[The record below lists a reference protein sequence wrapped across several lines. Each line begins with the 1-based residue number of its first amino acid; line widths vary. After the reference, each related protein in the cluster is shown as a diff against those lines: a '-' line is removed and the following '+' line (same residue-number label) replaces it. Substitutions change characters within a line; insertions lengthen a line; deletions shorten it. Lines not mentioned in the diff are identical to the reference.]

1 MRRPG
6 VGAAVAAAAL
16 LTLTACA
23 AAEPS
28 GPPPPRP
35 VADCNLTMIPKS
47 TDNPYFAA
55 VRTGMVDAQ
64 RELGG
69 DLSFVG
75 PAAGDVTGQIQR
87 IQSGRQRGSC
97 VIGISAVDSSAVAPA
112 LDAARADG
120 SRVISY
126 DADVSDGSR
135 GLFVNMATA
144 DELGRAQFDILAR
157 AMGGTGEF
165 GIVSSQ
171 STAEVTNGWIDVMK
185 AQLATPQ
192 YRGMRL
198 VKTSYG
204 DDDAKKSYD
213 AAVALLRAHPD
224 LRGIMAPTPIA
235 MEAAV
240 KAATD
245 LGVADRVVVTGLGN
259 PGTQAQLLTSGRVPA
274 YVLWSPRDLGYLTY
288 YAAAAYTAGEIT
300 GRPGETFDAGRL
312 GRRTVG
318 PGGEIVMGHPIT
330 FTRDNVGRHLH
341 DFETTG

>member
-1 MRRPG
+1 M
-6 VGAAVAAAAL
+6 VAAALATAGAL
-16 LTLTACA
+16 VLTGCA

-35 VADCNLTMIPKS
+35 VHDCNLTMIPKN

-55 VRTGMVDAQ
+55 VHTGMADAQ

-75 PAAGDVTGQIQR
+75 PAAADVTGQIQR

-97 VIGISAVDSSAVAPA
+97 VIGIAASDSSAVVPA
-112 LDAARADG
+112 LDAAREHG
-120 SRVISY
+120 SRIIAF
-126 DADVSDGSR
+126 DADVADSSR

-144 DELGRAQFDILAR
+144 ESLGRAQFDILAR
-157 AMGGTGEF
+157 AMGNTGEF

-171 STAEVTNGWIDVMK
+171 STAEVTNSWIEVMK
-185 AQLATPQ
+185 AQLGRPEHA
-192 YRGMRL
+192 GMRL

-204 DDDAKKSYD
+204 DDDAKESYD
-213 AAVALLRAHPD
+213 AAVALLRAHPN

-235 MEAAV
+235 MEAGV
-240 KAATD
+240 KATQD

-259 PGTQAQLLTSGRVPA
+259 PGNQAELLKTGQVPA
-274 YVLWSPRDLGYLTY
+274 YVLWSPRDLGYLAY
-288 YAAAAYTAGEIT
+288 HAAAAYTAGEIT
-300 GRPGETFDAGRL
+300 GRAGETFYAGRF
-312 GRRTVG
+312 GRKTVG
-318 PGGEIVMGHPIT
+318 PGGEVVMGRPIT
-330 FTRDNVGRHLH
+330 FTKDNVDRYLR

>member
-6 VGAAVAAAAL
+6 GAVAVATAAVLAL
-16 LTLTACA
+16 TGCA

-35 VADCNLTMIPKS
+35 VRDCNLTMIPKN

-55 VRTGMVDAQ
+55 VHTGMVDAQ

-112 LDAARADG
+112 LDAARAHG
-120 SRVISY
+120 SRIISY
-126 DADVSDGSR
+126 DADVADGSR
-135 GLFVNMATA
+135 GVFVNMATA

-157 AMGGTGEF
+157 AMGNTGEF

-185 AQLATPQ
+185 AQLGKAK
-192 YRGMRL
+192 YSGMRL

-213 AAVALLRAHPD
+213 AAVALLRAYPN

-235 MEAAV
+235 MEAGV
-240 KAATD
+240 KATTD

-259 PGTQAQLLTSGRVPA
+259 PGSDAELLKTGQVPA

-300 GRPGETFDAGRL
+300 GRAGETFAAGRL
-312 GRRTVG
+312 GRKTIG

-330 FTRDNVGRHLH
+330 FTKDNVDRYLH

>member
-6 VGAAVAAAAL
+6 VGAAIATAAL
-16 LTLTACA
+16 LALTACA
-23 AAEPS
+23 APEPS

-35 VADCNLTMIPKS
+35 IRDCNVTMIPKN

-55 VRTGMVDAQ
+55 VHTGMVDAQ

-75 PAAGDVTGQIQR
+75 PAAADVTGQIQR

-97 VIGISAVDSSAVAPA
+97 VIGISAVDSTAVAPA

-120 SRVISY
+120 SRIISY
-126 DADVSDGSR
+126 DADVADGSR
-135 GLFVNMATA
+135 GVFVSMATA

-157 AMGGTGEF
+157 AMGNTGEF

-185 AQLATPQ
+185 AQLGKAQ
-192 YRGMRL
+192 YSGMRL

-213 AAVALLRAHPD
+213 AAVALLRAYPN

-235 MEAAV
+235 MEAGV
-240 KAATD
+240 KATTD

-259 PGTQAQLLTSGRVPA
+259 PGNQAELLKTGQVPA

-300 GRPGETFDAGRL
+300 GRAGETFAAGRL
-312 GRRTVG
+312 GRKTIG

-330 FTRDNVGRHLH
+330 FTKDNVDRYLH